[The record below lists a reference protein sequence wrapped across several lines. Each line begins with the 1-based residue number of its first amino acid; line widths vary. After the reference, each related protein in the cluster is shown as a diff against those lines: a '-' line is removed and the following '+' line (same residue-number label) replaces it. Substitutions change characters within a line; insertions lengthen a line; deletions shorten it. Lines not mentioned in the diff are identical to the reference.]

1 MEELKSIS
9 QACFV
14 SLPRKTKQSKTVKST
29 EEQIGVRYRTYQE
42 TWTYLESE
50 VLKCQADAHAD
61 ILNGVVAFVHTR
73 NPALTEASKRLDI
86 PVAALMM
93 GVNMS
98 DHTAVFNLLVS
109 KLRSSVTQMV
119 ARLHAKDCG
128 SIATMV
134 HKAVVDIMQGSGC
147 EDVEVKRNACTMSML
162 AEWHEREVTTRL
174 PGSPSKRQKKMPSGI
189 RKEDPIVI
197 ILEDFEGF
205 KVSALQD
212 FILIC
217 SNYLEKLPIVLIFG
231 VSTTVMAI
239 HSMIPQNAS
248 SCLDIETF
256 FSKPVTEYL
265 SQVFEK
271 VLLEPSI
278 SFKLGHNVFQFIVDV
293 VLFHDFSLTNL
304 LQMLKM
310 CMFEHFYHNPA
321 SALCCHQ
328 EELKHVL
335 QSMSQREMN
344 DVLSQPSYQRYV
356 RDNKPSP
363 GKGAKRIHRMI
374 DDLHR
379 HHRNGLL
386 LLQVLYEFAKKLPGC
401 SLGNHLRE
409 VYMTFLRAPV
419 GETEDFGK
427 LVKLIRVMSIDELQ
441 KRTGDALLVLESHK
455 DVAKAPPS
463 VLKLKTTLED
473 YREKFE
479 ALSGEKGG
487 ATETAEPAEPV
498 PLDWGKLRS
507 RSQFQEKLKDLTKT
521 RRVSPFE
528 TLREEFAA
536 FFTDAFRDLV
546 PPASMPLHEVLYYDD
561 AVTMKQYFAPSPR
574 TLLHSTLSRPQAVL
588 RCECCKNTGISDV
601 SPSMPDLSISYKL
614 HLESG
619 KLINLYDMM
628 QAFKTVK
635 CGEKKLSAQDEKVI
649 EAQFFRSIA
658 ELQFLGL
665 VKPTQRKTD
674 HVQRMTWG
682 FC

>member
-14 SLPRKTKQSKTVKST
+14 SLPRKTKQSKTAKST
-29 EEQIGVRYRTYQE
+29 EEQIGARYTTYQE
-42 TWTYLESE
+42 TWTHLESE
-50 VLKCQADAHAD
+50 VLKCQADAHTD
-61 ILNGVVAFVHTR
+61 VLNGVVAFVQSR
-73 NPALTEASKRLDI
+73 NPALTEASRRLDI

-109 KLRSSVTQMV
+109 KLRSPVTQMV

-128 SIATMV
+128 SIAAMV

-147 EDVEVKRNACTMSML
+147 EDMEVKKNACTMSML
-162 AEWHEREVTTRL
+162 AEWHERVVTTRL
-174 PGSPSKRQKKMPSGI
+174 PGSPSKRQKKTPSGI
-189 RKEDPIVI
+189 RKEDPIVVV
-197 ILEDFEGF
+197 LEDFEGF

-239 HSMIPQNAS
+239 HNMIPQNAS

-278 SFKLGHNVFQFIVDV
+278 SFKLGHHVFQFIVDV

-310 CMFEHFYHNPA
+310 CMFEHFYHSPA
-321 SALCCHQ
+321 SVLCCRQ
-328 EELKHVL
+328 EELKDVL
-335 QSMSQREMN
+335 RSMSQREIN
-344 DVLSQPSYQRYV
+344 DVLSQPSYQRYA

-363 GKGAKRIHRMI
+363 ERGTKRIRGMI
-374 DDLHR
+374 GDLHR
-379 HHRNGLL
+379 HHRNSLL

-409 VYMTFLRAPV
+409 AYMTFLRAPV
-419 GETEDFGK
+419 AETEDFSK
-427 LVKLIRVMSIDELQ
+427 LIKLIRVMSIDELQ
-441 KRTGDALLVLESHK
+441 KRTGDALSVLESRK
-455 DVAKAPPS
+455 DGAKAPPS
-463 VLKLKTTLED
+463 VLELKTSLED

-479 ALSGEKGG
+479 ALSGEKG
-487 ATETAEPAEPV
+487 ETADVAEPAEPV
-498 PLDWGKLRS
+498 SLDWGKLRS

-528 TLREEFAA
+528 TLREEFAT

-561 AVTMKQYFAPSPR
+561 AMTLKQYFAPSPR
-574 TLLHSTLSRPQAVL
+574 TLLHSVLSRPQTVL
-588 RCECCKNTGISDV
+588 RCECCKNTGSSDV
-601 SPSMPDLSISYKL
+601 SPSIPDLSISYKL

-635 CGEKKLSAQDEKVI
+635 FGEKKLPAQDEKVV